1 MSNKKYK
8 SKASS
13 YNEEEKD
20 TSRQGSRY
28 SKGSK
33 SNKKNSPQRQKQIL
47 QRAKEYDLGVKDGVR
62 NDPSW
67 WFGAGQI
74 AMDATN
80 ISTFNAAGAKHV
92 SCEYDTDYYSPAGIA
107 RFDYIPYYGDI
118 KSSIHPLNM
127 AAKLMYDTI
136 NSKNSRNPSYDPSD
150 LMIYVLAVANAW
162 ALHSFVLRIVGMFN
176 TFSATNRYWW
186 RSVVESMGIAP
197 IATDNDIVKWRNLA
211 NNMALR
217 LNMLAVPQNIAY
229 FQRAIF
235 MCQGVYMDE
244 PTSKSSMY
252 YFSPAGLLHYK
263 YDTREGHENLG
274 MLQMVETPWHD
285 STIVTPITPA
295 DIEAYFNR
303 MVSNLFNDSDINT
316 MSADIIKAFGT
327 ENCFR
332 LPQVDSNYTVTMGY
346 SPEVNLQLH
355 NSRVC
360 TPGVDFVNSP
370 YQVRQNMNYNGIE
383 TNGRALWTLGD
394 AGTALMA
401 TDSKVGRGIPLD
413 FPVDNPD
420 NTMVM
425 EATRLT
431 WYAEPAYDG
440 TTLSGYVIQACT
452 EIIIGDEFFEFE
464 TDSNNEWTLNGVN
477 NCINV
482 KVLANSVGV
491 QTMAEAVSRSS
502 KYANAPL
509 SWLIQANSSSA
520 QFADPKWMRLISNT
534 TNYTTVSREDLR
546 NMHDAATLS
555 VFVPRFVKMD
565 NRK

>member
-1 MSNKKYK
+1 MSKKPRHQFNK
-8 SKASS
+8 SKD
-13 YNEEEKD
+13 EDKE
-20 TSRQGSRY
+20 TSNPRNRRSRNTRSRGNQSTR
-28 SKGSK
+28 SK
-33 SNKKNSPQRQKQIL
+33 
-47 QRAKEYDLGVKDGVR
+47 AYDSGVTDGVD

-74 AMDATN
+74 AMDATS

-92 SCEYDTDYYSPAGIA
+92 SCEYDTDYYSPAGVA
-107 RFDYIPYYGDI
+107 RFDYIPYYGTID
-118 KSSIHPLNM
+118 SSVHPLNM

-235 MCQGVYMDE
+235 MNQGVYMDE

-252 YFSPAGLLHYK
+252 YFCPAAFLQYK
-263 YDTREGHENLG
+263 YDNREGHEQIG

-285 STIVTPITPA
+285 SSITTPITPA
-295 DIEAYFNR
+295 VIETYFNN
-303 MVSNLFNDSDINT
+303 MVVNLFNDSDINT
-316 MSADIIKAFGT
+316 MSADIIKAFGA

-332 LPQVDSNYTVTMGY
+332 LPQVDSSYTVTMGY

-355 NSRVC
+355 NSRIC
-360 TPGVDFVNSP
+360 TPGSDFITDP

-383 TNGRALWTLGD
+383 TNQRTLHKEGD
-394 AGTALMA
+394 PGTALMA
-401 TDSKVGRGIPLD
+401 TDIKAGRGIPLD

-420 NTMVM
+420 NAMVM

-431 WYAEPAYDG
+431 WYAVGVPTGDG
-440 TTLSGYVIQACT
+440 LTGYEIQACT
-452 EIIIGDEFFEFE
+452 ELLIGDEFFEFE
-464 TDSNNEWTLNGVN
+464 TDSNKEWTLNSRAG
-477 NCINV
+477 CINN
-482 KVLANSVGV
+482 KALATTIGV
-491 QTMAEAVSRSS
+491 TRLAENLSRSS

-509 SWLIQANSSSA
+509 TWIMLPNQSSA
-520 QFADPKWMRLISNT
+520 QFLEPQWTRLVSNT
-534 TNYTTVSREDLR
+534 SNYTTVSREDLR

-555 VFVPRFVKMD
+555 VFVPRFAKFD
-565 NRK
+565 QRK